1 MTTLV
6 PLFTLCESP
15 IAKHLGYHTFHTLK
29 YKWMWASSTSPLSK
43 TIFSFFSSSWVA
55 EWSFLHFHSYSPS
68 LLAGFRDT
76 FRSSSKS
83 IILLSLNFEK
93 SVMCSSTALVA
104 LVLAAGQFFLLANAH
119 IEMMSPIPFRSK
131 YLPNPGPDTDYSMTS
146 PLNQDGSNFPCKGY
160 QNDSLAPTA
169 TLTAGSSFM
178 LAYLFPSALLS
189 EMLMC
194 SGWMGVQHI
203 MVGHV
208 NFRWVTMEDKLGL
221 YSIRSLVDVLSI
233 LRIILFQSLQIF
245 LPVQELFWHGVGKI
259 TLEIGNYTLP
269 TVDW

>member
-1 MTTLV
+1 
-6 PLFTLCESP
+6 
-15 IAKHLGYHTFHTLK
+15 
-29 YKWMWASSTSPLSK
+29 
-43 TIFSFFSSSWVA
+43 
-55 EWSFLHFHSYSPS
+55 
-68 LLAGFRDT
+68 
-76 FRSSSKS
+76 
-83 IILLSLNFEK
+83 
-93 SVMCSSTALVA
+93 MCSSTALVA

-208 NFRWVTMEDKLGL
+208 NFR
-221 YSIRSLVDVLSI
+221 
-233 LRIILFQSLQIF
+233 
-245 LPVQELFWHGVGKI
+245 
-259 TLEIGNYTLP
+259 
-269 TVDW
+269 